1 MSQSL
6 ERGLTVL
13 TALADGPQ
21 TLDRLAERLG
31 VHKSTVLRLV
41 RTMESA
47 GFVRR
52 DGVHHYRLGSTLFEL
67 AHLALED
74 LDVRAVARPHLVELG
89 GISGH
94 TVHLATLDG
103 DQVVYIDKVD
113 SRHAVRM
120 YSRIGK
126 RAPLHCT
133 AVGKVLVAG
142 RPAAQRREIA
152 GRIGY
157 PAMTA
162 NTITSVQRYLAELD
176 RVREQGYAVDRNEHE
191 DFIHCIG
198 APVRDDRDEVV
209 AAVSLSV
216 PDMLL
221 DFDGL
226 LGLVDDLLRTAGRIS
241 AELGCRRETATN
253 RKEV

>member
-6 ERGLTVL
+6 ERGLSVL
-13 TALADGPQ
+13 TALAAGPQ
-21 TLDRLAERLG
+21 TLDQLAERLG
-31 VHKSTVLRLV
+31 VHKSTVLRLL
-41 RTMESA
+41 RTLESA

-52 DGVHHYRLGSTLFEL
+52 DGVHHYRLGSTLFDL
-67 AHLALED
+67 AHRALED
-74 LDVRAVARPHLVELG
+74 LDVRVVARAHLVEL
-89 GISGH
+89 SELTGH
-94 TVHLATLDG
+94 TVHLATLEG
-103 DQVVYIDKVD
+103 DEVVYIDKVD
-113 SRHAVRM
+113 SHHAVRM

-142 RPAAQRREIA
+142 RPQAQREAIA
-152 GRIGY
+152 GRLAY
-157 PAMTA
+157 PPMTA
-162 NTITSVQRYLAELD
+162 NTITSAERYLAELD

-198 APVRDDRDEVV
+198 APVRDDGDEVV

-216 PDMLL
+216 PDVLL

-226 LGLVDDLLRTAGRIS
+226 LGLVDDLLSTAGRVS
-241 AELGCRRETATN
+241 AELGCPREITTQ